1 MAEKRAPLKGL
12 KYLDL
17 GWIVVEPL
25 AAKYLA
31 DWGATVVRLETH
43 ARPDILRVMM
53 PFKDGISGIDRGSWW
68 NQSNSSKLGISLNL
82 NKPKAKEIIW
92 KLIMWA
98 DAMGQGYAPGMVKRW
113 GFDYE
118 TVSKV
123 RPDIVYLSTSQ
134 MGQTGP
140 KAAIA
145 GWGWMS
151 TAVAGIPEITGWPDR
166 GPSPPQ
172 GAYSDFY
179 SPRFESTTVLAA
191 LEYKRRTG
199 KGQHVEQ
206 SQMETSTLFMA
217 PAVMDYRINGRVMN
231 RNGNRLSYAAP
242 HGAYR
247 CQGNDRW
254 CAIGVFTE
262 EEWKG
267 FCLVIGEPGWTKDP
281 KFATLAGRKENEDE
295 LERLVEEWTI
305 LHTAEQVEEMMQ
317 RVGVAANVV
326 ENCQDLFEDPQL
338 KHRNYWRYFKHS
350 VIGLHAYQTYG
361 FLMSKS
367 PDGMFTAPAL
377 GEHNEYVFKEIL
389 HLSDDDIAEALIEG
403 AITTEA
409 DLPEFGISI

>member
-1 MAEKRAPLKGL
+1 MAEKKAPLEGL

-31 DWGATVVRLETH
+31 DWGATVVRMETH
-43 ARPDILRVMM
+43 IRPDILRVMM

-98 DAMGQGYAPGMVKRW
+98 DVVGQGYAPGMVKRW
-113 GFDYE
+113 GIDYE

-134 MGQTGP
+134 MGGTGP
-140 KAAIA
+140 KAAVT

-166 GPSPPQ
+166 GPSGS

-179 SPRFESTTVLAA
+179 TPRFESATLLAA

-199 KGQHVEQ
+199 KGQLVEQ
-206 SQMETSTLFMA
+206 SQMETSVLFLA
-217 PAVMDYRINGRVMN
+217 SAVMDYRTNRRVMN
-231 RNGNRLSYAAP
+231 RNGNRLPYAAP

-247 CQGNDRW
+247 CQGDDRW
-254 CAIGVFTE
+254 CAISVFTD
-262 EEWKG
+262 EEWKA
-267 FCLVIGEPGWTKDP
+267 FCSVIGEPEWTKDP

-295 LERLVEEWTI
+295 LERLVEGWTI

-317 RVGVAANVV
+317 SGGVAANVV
-326 ENCQDLFEDPQL
+326 ENCQDIFEDPQF
-338 KHRNYWRYFKHS
+338 KHRNYWRYLKHS
-350 VIGLHAYQTYG
+350 VIGPHAYQSYG

-367 PDGMFTAPAL
+367 PDKRFAAPAL

-389 HLSDDDIAEALIEG
+389 HLSDDEIAEALIEG